1 MSRTILTEV
10 KTACLLA
17 KMLSS
22 RCILHFRN
30 IANAVDLRFRQRLIM
45 GRESG
50 WNLPLLKGF
59 LSFLHLLTY
68 VMLEHNTRKAEI
80 RIVIIGPKERKHER
94 PLAP

>member
-1 MSRTILTEV
+1 MSSLTAV
-10 KTACLLA
+10 KTTCLLA
-17 KMLSS
+17 KKLSS

-30 IANAVDLRFRQRLIM
+30 TANAVDLRFRQRLIM
-45 GRESG
+45 SRESG

-80 RIVIIGPKERKHER
+80 RIVIIGPKESKHER
-94 PLAP
+94 PPAP